1 MKLLTWNY
9 LIMLFLLL
17 QANACRQQQY
27 ATGDPMASAI
37 SSNLPYEVKEIRKT
51 DGDCQAAEAPCVIMG
66 IVYPVVS
73 TGSPAAQQ
81 KINDSIESL
90 VAHKIQRYTSEEVV
104 PSQNLDSMAE
114 AFVGRFNQMLA
125 DFPDYKQRWSYNL
138 EGSIAYDSLDVITI
152 EFNLYSF
159 TGGAHPNAEVTYK
172 SYDAQSGEKLQ
183 LSDIVADVEKVTELA
198 EQKFRQQKQLAADAD
213 LNKAGYTF
221 DQNQFAL
228 NENFGV
234 LEKGI
239 IFYYNDYEIAPY
251 ALGPTEILLTYEEV
265 GDLLKI

>member
-1 MKLLTWNY
+1 MKLLTCNFI
-9 LIMLFLLL
+9 LALSLLL
-17 QANACRQQQY
+17 MTNACRQQQY
-27 ATGDPMASAI
+27 ATGDTLGAVI

-51 DGDCQAAEAPCVIMG
+51 DGDCQSPEAPCIIMSV
-66 IVYPVVS
+66 VYPIVNS
-73 TGSPAAQQ
+73 GSPEAQQ

-90 VAHKIQRYTSEEVV
+90 VAQKIQRYTSQEIVETR
-104 PSQNLDSMAE
+104 NLDSLGE
-114 AFVGRFNQMLA
+114 DFIGRFNQMIV

-198 EQKFRQQKQLAADAD
+198 QQKFRQQKQLAADAD
-213 LNKAGYTF
+213 LNEAGYTF